1 MTILKAVASG
11 VYYIVVKKILYNDI
25 VKRILYGALGIVCTV
40 LGIIGVW
47 VPGLPT
53 TVFILIALWAFSK
66 SSERMHAWLL
76 KVPML
81 RVAIKEANR
90 FQEEGT
96 VDRRVKLVSQTCSWI
111 SFVGV
116 AILTQN
122 LIASVAVFVLAVS
135 CSVFMWWVPTTQ
147 YAVSKSK

>member
-1 MTILKAVASG
+1 M
-11 VYYIVVKKILYNDI
+11 KKVSNGSIMS
-25 VKRILYGALGIVCTV
+25 RILYGALGLFCTI

-66 SSERMHAWLL
+66 SSERLHTWLL
-76 KVPML
+76 RIPVL
-81 RVAIKEANR
+81 NIAIKEAHR

-96 VDRRVKLVSQTCSWI
+96 VDRRVKIVSQSCSWA

-116 AILTQN
+116 ALVTQN
-122 LIASVAVFVLAVS
+122 LIASVAVFLLAVS

-147 YAVSKSK
+147 YAVSKTK

>member
-1 MTILKAVASG
+1 M
-11 VYYIVVKKILYNDI
+11 KKIFNGRL
-25 VKRILYGALGIVCTV
+25 VSRILYGALGIFCTL

-53 TVFILIALWAFSK
+53 TVFILIALWALSQ

-76 KVPML
+76 KLPVL
-81 RVAIKEANR
+81 KVAIKEANR

-116 AILTQN
+116 ALLTQN
-122 LIASVAVFVLAVS
+122 LIASVAVFLLATS

-147 YAVSKSK
+147 YAVSKFK